1 MSGFEVWIWRGS
13 PCVVCFEEGN
23 PRVYPFG
30 GLYDLARHIIDSGYY
45 EAEGFRLQYC
55 ADEDEP
61 SDNHAYMVRGED
73 GKPVVK
79 NVGVAGGGG
88 LVRLASELANLGIEF

>member
-1 MSGFEVWIWRGS
+1 
-13 PCVVCFEEGN
+13 
-23 PRVYPFG
+23 
-30 GLYDLARHIIDSGYY
+30 
-45 EAEGFRLQYC
+45 LQYC